1 VIATPRQLVLDW
13 PHAPSFARED
23 FLEAPGNSQALKTIL
38 AWPNWPTRTLM
49 LVGPSGAGKS
59 HLATIWARQ
68 ANARAVDAA
77 SLTRDALGELAEA
90 KALLIEDADRSGA
103 DEAALF
109 HLVNLARERGVD
121 ALITARAPPDAWGLR
136 TADLLSRLRLAPI
149 VELGAPD
156 FELTQAVLVK
166 LFNDRQLAVDPA
178 LIGYVA
184 LRIERSLDAARAL
197 VAALDQEALARGGPV
212 TRTMA
217 ARLLRD
223 EDQQAP

>member
-1 VIATPRQLVLDW
+1 
-13 PHAPSFARED
+13 
-23 FLEAPGNSQALKTIL
+23 
-38 AWPNWPTRTLM
+38 M

-59 HLATIWARQ
+59 HLAAIWARQ
-68 ANARAVDAA
+68 ANPRVIDLA
-77 SLTRDALGELAEA
+77 SLTHDALSEIAGAQ
-90 KALLIEDADRSGA
+90 ALLIEDADRGGA

-109 HLVNLARERGVD
+109 HLINVARERGVD
-121 ALITARAPPDAWGLR
+121 ALITARAPPDAWGLK

-156 FELTQAVLVK
+156 LELTQAVLVK
-166 LFNDRQLAVDPA
+166 LFNDRQLVVEPA

-197 VAALDQEALARGGPV
+197 VAALDREALARGGPV

-223 EDQQAP
+223 EEQQAQ